1 MKKFSMIL
9 ILLLLFLSGCGSS
22 TNENSAPDFAG
33 GDGGD
38 VAPTEEQK
46 TTEVQDTMGNQ
57 DTQITLKD
65 RKIIYT
71 AEVNLRVDD
80 IEGIGEKIKNK
91 TMELQG
97 FLADYAVHINEN
109 TANANMSLKVP
120 SQNYQALLD
129 FVVQQGK
136 PDYKRE
142 YTNDVTTQYVD
153 LDARVTVLRA
163 EEESLLN
170 LLNQADKVED
180 ILKVR
185 AQITS
190 TRQERESLEGQLKAL
205 KNDIEYATIQVS
217 LYKPRNSDANI
228 NMENLNIFSRSWSGF
243 IYGFNSLLAK
253 TGNVVVF
260 FFTALPTLALVAL
273 VVLGLVWIIRR
284 RNNKGKD
291 S

>member
-9 ILLLLFLSGCGSS
+9 ILLLFFLAGCGSS

-33 GDGGD
+33 GDGD
-38 VAPTEEQK
+38 QAEEQK

-57 DTQITLKD
+57 DTQITLQE

-120 SQNYQALLD
+120 SKNYQALLD

-260 FFTALPTLALVAL
+260 FFTALPTLALIAL
-273 VVLGLVWIIRR
+273 VIFGLVWIKKRI
-284 RNNKGKD
+284 NNKGKD

>member
-1 MKKFSMIL
+1 MIL
-9 ILLLLFLSGCGSS
+9 ILLLFFLAGCGSS

-33 GDGGD
+33 GDGD
-38 VAPTEEQK
+38 QAEEQK

-57 DTQITLKD
+57 DTQITLQD

-71 AEVNLRVDD
+71 VEVNLRVDD

-120 SQNYQALLD
+120 SKNYQALLD

-205 KNDIEYATIQVS
+205 KNDIEYATIQVN

-260 FFTALPTLALVAL
+260 FFTALPTLALIAL
-273 VVLGLVWIIRR
+273 VIFGLVWIKKRI
-284 RNNKGKD
+284 NNKGKD

>member
-9 ILLLLFLSGCGSS
+9 ILLLFFLAGCGSS

-33 GDGGD
+33 GDGD
-38 VAPTEEQK
+38 QAEEQK

-57 DTQITLKD
+57 DTQITLQD

-71 AEVNLRVDD
+71 VEVNLRVDD

-120 SQNYQALLD
+120 SKNYQALLD

-205 KNDIEYATIQVS
+205 KNDIEYATIQVN

-260 FFTALPTLALVAL
+260 FFTALPTLALIAL
-273 VVLGLVWIIRR
+273 VIFGLVWIKKRI
-284 RNNKGKD
+284 NNKGKD

>member
-1 MKKFSMIL
+1 
-9 ILLLLFLSGCGSS
+9 
-22 TNENSAPDFAG
+22 
-33 GDGGD
+33 
-38 VAPTEEQK
+38 
-46 TTEVQDTMGNQ
+46 MGNQ
-57 DTQITLKD
+57 DTQITLQD

-71 AEVNLRVDD
+71 VEVNLRVDD

-120 SQNYQALLD
+120 SKNYQALLD

-205 KNDIEYATIQVS
+205 KNDIEYATIQVN

-260 FFTALPTLALVAL
+260 FFTALPTLALIAL
-273 VVLGLVWIIRR
+273 VIFGLVWIKKRI
-284 RNNKGKD
+284 NNKGKD